1 MRLDQNGMAMTL
13 AHQALL
19 CHLGTSLPSHIE
31 ENDEEIG
38 APCKTHQG
46 PS

>member
-19 CHLGTSLPSHIE
+19 CTSLPSHIE

-38 APCKTHQG
+38 APCKTDQG